1 MKFIVNDKIYDT
13 EKAEKVLD
21 YRRRFPL
28 TLTPQFCIRYD
39 MELFR
44 TAKGNWFSVRHEDY
58 GKVTCI
64 AHTVEEVKEIFKK
77 CNRVELYAQ
86 YFGNLEEA

>member
-1 MKFIVNDKIYDT
+1 MKFIVNNKIYDT

-44 TAKGNWFSVRHEDY
+44 TAKGNWFSLKSEDY

-77 CNRVELYAQ
+77 CNRDELYFQ
-86 YFGNLEEA
+86 YFGDLEEA

>member
-13 EKAEKVLD
+13 EKAEKVLN

-28 TLTPQFCIRYD
+28 TLTPQFCIWHD
-39 MELFR
+39 MDLYR
-44 TAKGNWFSVRHEDY
+44 TAKGNWFSLKCEDF
-58 GKVTCI
+58 GKKTCI

-77 CNRVELYAQ
+77 CNRDELYAQ
-86 YFGNLEEA
+86 YFGDLEEA

>member
-13 EKAEKVLD
+13 DKAEKVLN

-28 TLTPQFCIRYD
+28 TLTPQFCIWRD
-39 MELFR
+39 MELYR
-44 TAKGNWFSVRHEDY
+44 TAKGNWFSLKSEDY

-77 CNRVELYAQ
+77 CNRDELYFQ
-86 YFGNLEEA
+86 YFGDLEEV

>member
-1 MKFIVNDKIYDT
+1 MKFIVNNKIYDT
-13 EKAEKVLD
+13 DKAEKVLN
-21 YRRRFPL
+21 YRHRFPL
-28 TLTPQFCIRYD
+28 TLTPQFCIWHD
-39 MELFR
+39 MELYR
-44 TAKGNWFSVRHEDY
+44 TSKGNWFSVRHEDY

-64 AHTVEEVKEIFKK
+64 AHTVEEAKEIFKK

>member
-21 YRRRFPL
+21 YRHRFPL

-64 AHTVEEVKEIFKK
+64 THTVEEAKEIFKK

>member
-13 EKAEKVLD
+13 DKAEKVFN
-21 YRRRFPL
+21 YRRTFPL
-28 TLTPQFCIRYD
+28 TLAPQFCIWRD
-39 MELFR
+39 MELYR
-44 TAKGNWFSVRHEDY
+44 TAKGNWFSLKSEDY

-77 CNRVELYAQ
+77 CNRDELYFQ
-86 YFGNLEEA
+86 YFGDLEEV